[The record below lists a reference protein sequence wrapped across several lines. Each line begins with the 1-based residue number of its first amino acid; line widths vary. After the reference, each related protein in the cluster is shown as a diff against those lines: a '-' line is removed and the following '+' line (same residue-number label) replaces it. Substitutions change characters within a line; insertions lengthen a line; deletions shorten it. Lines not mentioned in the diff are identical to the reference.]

1 MKILSKLSKVLAL
14 TVAAA
19 LIFAVPAKAATP
31 EEVYLLQQMQLQQQA
46 NLLAQQYFLAQQAAA
61 LADGRKVSD
70 IEMVK
75 RQALEG
81 MIVGNNG
88 LLAMGNHVL
97 SVGQP
102 AGEANIA
109 IMDDAA
115 RQGMISGY
123 QMLEDIKKR
132 TWMQYTFRA
141 Y

>member
-1 MKILSKLSKVLAL
+1 MNILSKLSKVLAL
-14 TVAAA
+14 TLAAA

-31 EEVYLLQQMQLQQQA
+31 EETYLLQQMQLQQQA

-61 LADGRKVSD
+61 LADGRKISD

-88 LLAMGNHVL
+88 LLTMGNQVL
-97 SVGQP
+97 SVGQA
-102 AGEANIA
+102 AGEQNVA
-109 IMDDAA
+109 IIDDAA

-123 QMLEDIKKR
+123 AYLEDIKQK
-132 TWMQYTFRA
+132 TWMQYTFRTH
-141 Y
+141 